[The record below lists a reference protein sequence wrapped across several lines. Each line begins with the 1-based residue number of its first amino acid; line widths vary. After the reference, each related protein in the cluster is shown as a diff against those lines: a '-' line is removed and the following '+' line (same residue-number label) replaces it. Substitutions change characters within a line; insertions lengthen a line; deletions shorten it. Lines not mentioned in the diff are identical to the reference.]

1 MLYLAAMVTNFSMS
15 GWSLVALVAWSCW
28 SPARPAPQKNSEK
41 CVAPVNRSMIAT
53 ATRPTCL
60 QEESRLIPSQPTT
73 RRTRNE
79 ISRTHKGA
87 MCVLPAVKAR
97 LLLASTYYS
106 RLTRSRYSS
115 VKSAVSA
122 AAIYVKAAAVRTRL
136 VPPASWPERMP

>member
-53 ATRPTCL
+53 ATRPTSL

-73 RRTRNE
+73 RRTRNDIKDAQGRHVRPPCCE
-79 ISRTHKGA
+79 G
-87 MCVLPAVKAR
+87 KATTGLR
-97 LLLASTYYS
+97 LLF
-106 RLTRSRYSS
+106 
-115 VKSAVSA
+115 
-122 AAIYVKAAAVRTRL
+122 
-136 VPPASWPERMP
+136 PAHKEQV